1 MPVIAL
7 ARVALLLLI
16 SFARLAAAGGLGIV
30 LRLGRGA

>member
-1 MPVIAL
+1 VIAL
-7 ARVALLLLI
+7 ARVALLLLLV